1 MRTCATHL
9 VSSPIL
15 YHCQVWKIVLGI
27 WGLRFLFVFGFVVKQ
42 VWVLSLA
49 AKSLTWRSPKQAQL
63 QRWFNMVPSH
73 PPPPVVMITGCT
85 RKSRV
90 EHHKHLCQSSQLV
103 QVRPRGGRSGGAMA
117 WGFQH
122 SDSPL
127 WPVWGPWA
135 QSVQDMAAR
144 WSQDIGFA
152 PFSGSQQQVLLVCVS
167 RYSSTTVGRSL
178 ENLETK

>member
-103 QVRPRGGRSGGAMA
+103 QVRPRGGSLGEPWLEASSTVILLCGRSGDPEPNQCRMWPQGDLRTLVLHPFQGASSKCF
-117 WGFQH
+117 W
-122 SDSPL
+122 
-127 WPVWGPWA
+127 
-135 QSVQDMAAR
+135 SV
-144 WSQDIGFA
+144 SQDTA
-152 PFSGSQQQVLLVCVS
+152 PQQ
-167 RYSSTTVGRSL
+167 L
-178 ENLETK
+178 EEV